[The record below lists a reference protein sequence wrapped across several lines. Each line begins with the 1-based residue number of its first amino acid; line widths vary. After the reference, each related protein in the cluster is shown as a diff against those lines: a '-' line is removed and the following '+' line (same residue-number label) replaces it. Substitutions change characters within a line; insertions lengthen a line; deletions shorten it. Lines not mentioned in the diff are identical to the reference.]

1 MTELVNTVS
10 SFAAAGPGV
19 EYSGPIG
26 PTQSGA
32 PLPATSTLL
41 ASKMNLGSMALS
53 LFSGAAQGYGDVT
66 AAKQKSQALQFQAQD
81 QQMQAK
87 EETIRG
93 QEQSNQI
100 MDNMNQTLAAQ
111 RLAFSGNGMDLNFG
125 TPVSDAASTQKL
137 AENQKGITDNN
148 AALAA
153 ATRRRQSYALQ
164 QDAANTLSS
173 GYMSAAGDIGR
184 GTVAAYNT
192 NATFVQ
198 KALNRG

>member
-41 ASKMNLGSMALS
+41 ASKMNLASMGLS
-53 LFSGAAQGYGDVT
+53 LFSGAAQGYGDV
-66 AAKQKSQALQFQAQD
+66 AQAKQKSQALQFQAQD

-87 EETIRG
+87 QETIRG

-100 MDNMNQTLAAQ
+100 MDNMVQTLAAQ

-137 AENQKGITDNN
+137 AEAQAGVTQNN
-148 AALAA
+148 ASLAA
-153 ATRRRQSYALQ
+153 STRRRQSYALQ
-164 QDAANTLSS
+164 QDAANTLSN
-173 GYMSAAGDIGR
+173 GYMSAAGDMGR
-184 GTVAAYNT
+184 GVVSAYSS
-192 NATFVQ
+192 NANLVQ
-198 KALNRG
+198 RSINRG

>member
-10 SFAAAGPGV
+10 SFMSPGAGV

-26 PTQSGA
+26 PTASGA
-32 PLPATSTLL
+32 ALPATSTLL
-41 ASKMNLGSMALS
+41 ASKMNMGSMALS

-66 AAKQKSQALQFQAQD
+66 QAKQRSQALQFQAQD
-81 QQMQAK
+81 ENMQAK

-93 QEQSNQI
+93 QQQSNQI
-100 MDNMNQTLAAQ
+100 MDNMVQTIAAQ
-111 RLAFSGNGMDLNFG
+111 RLAFAGNGMDLNFG

-153 ATRRRQSYALQ
+153 ATRRKQSYALQ
-164 QDAANTLSS
+164 TEAANTLSS
-173 GYMSAAGDIGR
+173 GYMSQAGDIGR
-184 GTVAAYNT
+184 GVVGAYNT

-198 KALNRG
+198 RALNRG